1 MDKNQIIEYALKAYE
16 DVYNN
21 SEDYVVREAISRYS
35 DGEDVT
41 DYVESYLNIF
51 KEGWVNYVAFRGALK
66 TYLDDNDNLA
76 YYDMEELLTDDFQ
89 ITQITNDKIGTTY
102 KYLRPKKGHEGDDI
116 PSETI
121 QAITVP
127 ELSEQEKKRIVN
139 EIRKSASSFD
149 GHWISMVDLGTSL
162 KTAQIDYKAMG
173 FPKLRILLDQLSDY
187 IELRVDSPVKIYV
200 HVIGDDIPD
209 SQLSD
214 LEGPISVSS
223 DSSDIEM
230 KVIDAIKT
238 LIEEGKSSGDG
249 WVDTVSLAPLVI
261 NAGIDYKA
269 LGFIK
274 FKRFLESLPSLQLK
288 QVSLTELNV
297 RIDPRLNA
305 RKIINPSKKTV
316 GKSERLSPYER
327 IVRYAFFPSKDK
339 ETNGFTL
346 MLQEL
351 EAKAKKEN
359 WEYGNQKILQNYLL
373 YTFERIQHEDSR
385 LKSKGDESKRK
396 LREGSEFAI
405 FNTGL
410 VNGFFSPI
418 YALFHRNPKGKQ
430 PWLFNGF
437 YIESERAIS
446 NAKKEENWYDL
457 PKAARFYESPDDLIF
472 DVESKIDAINWD
484 HIVIDNADRIPYKY
498 IERYK
503 PEGFDLEKEPSEP
516 MIYYENLRNAIRNDQ
531 YTYRKLV
538 DLFRDAMERAVLHAT
553 WNFHYALPMYYPR
566 FGRVSMLLPLI
577 LEDSRDSVVELALVL
592 DRDYIH
598 KTYTA
603 TTIMTLEQI
612 YCNIRLISQPDEDTY
627 WLHSKL
633 SNDRYVSEDGNFTIR
648 LSKAAKEFNVGMGT
662 ILDFLA
668 QKGFQVDSSPNTK
681 LTAEMYALIEKEFQG
696 EKEVKNEA
704 KKLGDFLLDE

>member
-1 MDKNQIIEYALKAYE
+1 MDKNQFIEYALKAYG
-16 DVYNN
+16 DVKNN
-21 SEDYVVREAISRYS
+21 SEDYIVREAISRYS

-76 YYDMEELLTDDFQ
+76 YYDMEELLADDFQ
-89 ITQITNDKIGTTY
+89 IAQITNDKIGTTY

-116 PSETI
+116 PSEPI
-121 QAITVP
+121 QVKTFP

-149 GHWISMVDLGTSL
+149 GHWISMVDLGASL
-162 KTAQIDYKAMG
+162 KTAQIDYKTMG

-187 IELRVDSPVKIYV
+187 IELRVESPVKIYV
-200 HVIGDDIPD
+200 HVIGDDATED
-209 SQLSD
+209 TEKL
-214 LEGPISVSS
+214 V
-223 DSSDIEM
+223 
-230 KVIDAIKT
+230 VDAIK
-238 LIEEGKSSGDG
+238 LLVDEGKTSGEG
-249 WVDTVSLAPLVI
+249 WVNSVKLAPVI
-261 NAGIDYKA
+261 RNAGVDYKA
-269 LGFIK
+269 LGFEK
-274 FKRFLESLPSLQLK
+274 FKPFLESFSFLQLN
-288 QVSLTELNV
+288 QISQTELHI
-297 RIDPRLNA
+297 R
-305 RKIINPSKKTV
+305 INPNSKNVFPPKENV
-316 GKSERLSPYER
+316 SKSENLSPYQR
-327 IVRYAFFPSKDK
+327 MVRYAYFPSKDK

-351 EAKAKKEN
+351 EAKAKKET

-373 YTFERIQHEDSR
+373 YTFERIQYEDSR
-385 LKSKGDESKRK
+385 IKSEKDEHKRK
-396 LREGSEFAI
+396 LREGMEFAV

-418 YALFHRNPKGKQ
+418 YGLFRRNPQKGKQ

-437 YIESERAIS
+437 YVESEKTIS
-446 NAKKEENWYDL
+446 NAKKEENWDDL
-457 PKAARFYESPDDLIF
+457 PKAARFYETPDDLIF
-472 DVESKIDAINWD
+472 DVESKIDAINWE
-484 HIVIDNADRIPYKY
+484 HIIIDNVDRIPFKY
-498 IERYK
+498 IELYK
-503 PEGFDLEKEPSEP
+503 PLGLDLEKEPNEP

-531 YTYRKLV
+531 FTYRKLV

-566 FGRVSMLLPLI
+566 YHGVSMLLPLI
-577 LEDSRDSVVELALVL
+577 LEDSRESVVELALVL
-592 DRDYIH
+592 DRDYKH
-598 KTYTA
+598 KTYSA
-603 TTIMTLEQI
+603 KTIMTLEQI

-633 SNDRYVSEDGNFTIR
+633 SNDRYMSEDSNFTIR
-648 LSKAAKEFNVGMGT
+648 LSKAAKEFNVGIGT

-668 QKGFQVDSSPNTK
+668 QNGFQVDSSPNTK